1 MFSINLDE
9 SSCGDPRPED
19 DPIADIEGTKKGVPA
34 LSGLVVYCT
43 IPLVGGDIPGTP
55 TPCRDSTPPDI
66 KEFIFIFFCYDMVF

>member
-1 MFSINLDE
+1 MFPINLDE
-9 SSCGDPRPED
+9 SSCGDPRPEE

-55 TPCRDSTPPDI
+55 TPWRDSTPPVT
-66 KEFIFIFFCYDMVF
+66 KVVIFNLFVII